1 MTRGGRSTGFC
12 QEAWLLV
19 AQGGWWKPRDIL
31 EQLPSGVEVDDASC
45 QLWIMANRHKYLQRR
60 GILVIVNSAEE
71 HAALID
77 SEIRIMTRLVVGGVI
92 VLAVWV
98 AVILWILA

>member
-60 GILVIVNSAEE
+60 GKASDAEYSVTPECITPRGIPVGRVNQ
-71 HAALID
+71 ALFG
-77 SEIRIMTRLVVGGVI
+77 RT
-92 VLAVWV
+92 A
-98 AVILWILA
+98 

>member
-1 MTRGGRSTGFC
+1 MTTNQYPKCVG
-12 QEAWLLV
+12 
-19 AQGGWWKPRDIL
+19 
-31 EQLPSGVEVDDASC
+31 
-45 QLWIMANRHKYLQRR
+45 IMP